1 MLEILFKVHMI
12 HESLLNSCM
21 KQDQD
26 PYLVPSKYAGGKAVE
41 SKGLQRRNSVGCVI
55 TSVIKIILIWP

>member
-1 MLEILFKVHMI
+1 MI